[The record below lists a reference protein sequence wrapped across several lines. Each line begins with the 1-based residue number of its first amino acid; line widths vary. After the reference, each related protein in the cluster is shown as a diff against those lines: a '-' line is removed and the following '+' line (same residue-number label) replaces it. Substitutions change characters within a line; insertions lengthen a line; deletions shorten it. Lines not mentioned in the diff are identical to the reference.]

1 MIAPPDR
8 AWFDGAWFDPAW
20 FDRDPLDVA
29 PDLLG
34 AFITTSADDGSV
46 TLRITEVEAYRG
58 AQDPASHAF
67 RGRTARNGTM
77 FGAPGRLYVYRHLG
91 LHTCANLVCGPVGL
105 AGAVLLRAGEVTD
118 GLALARERR
127 RRAGVARTDVE
138 LARGPARLAVALGIE
153 LAADGTGVTDPS
165 GAVVVRRAPVARAV
179 PAIDVGPRVGV
190 GGDGALLP
198 WRFWLSGEPTV
209 SAYRPAQ
216 RRPARRP

>member
-1 MIAPPDR
+1 MTEPLDR
-8 AWFDGAWFDPAW
+8 AW

-29 PDLLG
+29 PELLG

-67 RGRTARNGTM
+67 RGRTARNAAM

-127 RRAGVARTDVE
+127 LRAGVARTDVE

-153 LAADGTGVTDPS
+153 LGADGTDVTDPG
-165 GAVVVRRAPVARAV
+165 GAVVVRRAAV
-179 PAIDVGPRVGV
+179 PAAAPTAAAPAIDVGPRVGV

-216 RRPARRP
+216 RRPVRTARRP